1 MDFKKFILQ
10 RKKLITTIALGLFLG
25 TGFGFAGTV
34 SKQEFN
40 DHIEHKNLLVTQ
52 IEEKQTALESS
63 NNELKKLNEKE
74 IELKEKKKAILEE
87 QRIAK
92 EEAKKKAKE
101 EAEAKAEA
109 ERLAQEEAKAKAEAE
124 RIAKEEAERVA
135 REEASQLAAIS
146 TNRGGST
153 EVSAEE
159 PIGQMVYKTETGKK
173 YHSHNSCGNTNPA
186 NTSYITVEQAK
197 SLGLTPCSK
206 CY

>member
-1 MDFKKFILQ
+1 MDFKKIILQ
-10 RKKLITTIALGLFLG
+10 KKKLIATIALGLFLG

-63 NNELKKLNEKE
+63 NNELKELNEKE
-74 IELKEKKKAILEE
+74 IELKEKKKDILEE

-92 EEAKKKAKE
+92 EEAEK
-101 EAEAKAEA
+101 KAEA

-135 REEASQLAAIS
+135 REEAAQLAATS
-146 TNRGGST
+146 TNSGGST

-186 NTSYITVEQAK
+186 NTSYITVEKAK